1 MDEDQDDL
9 LESMAD
15 TKGEYHP
22 KKGEVKARMKQ
33 MGDKSSQNSFLS
45 AAANKAY
52 KDWDRTR

>member
-1 MDEDQDDL
+1 VDEDQDDL

-52 KDWDRTR
+52 KD